1 MDSGYF
7 LFSLDTELAWGHYDY
22 DDLRARLFSPDG
34 SRERRKIER
43 ILAIFNEFEI
53 VGTWAIV
60 GHLWYE
66 RCVECEVCP
75 VLEWRGRYASAD
87 QIIGTAHPL
96 WYGPDV
102 VERIAASPTPQE
114 IAFHGYTHTP
124 FSEATMSAAQAQ
136 LEISEG
142 VRLAAAR
149 GVQLRAMVFPRN
161 RIGHLGLF
169 KDAGFTTFR
178 GAEVWPG
185 PYRAPLLGKFLRR
198 YNHYVS
204 ILTTPQVF
212 EPSIDASGL
221 VDLPA
226 SRWLFGLDARKDAAL
241 DNRGWGHV
249 RTNSMIRGIR
259 RAAGEKKVIHLWAHP
274 YEFATEHAFDKLRRL
289 AEAVAE
295 ERAAGRL
302 RSVGMT
308 ELARLV
314 AGVAPAT
321 AAVYP
326 PSPAV
331 GRD

>member
-22 DDLRARLFSPDG
+22 DDLRAKLFSPDG

-169 KDAGFTTFR
+169 KQAGFITFR
-178 GAEVWPG
+178 GAEVWPR

-198 YNHYVS
+198 YNYYVS

-226 SRWLFGLDARKDAAL
+226 SRWLFGLDARTD
-241 DNRGWGHV
+241 
-249 RTNSMIRGIR
+249 R
-259 RAAGEKKVIHLWAHP
+259 RAGQPRLGSHPHQQYDPRHSAGGGRKEGHP
-274 YEFATEHAFDKLRRL
+274 PLGAPLRVRHRARL
-289 AEAVAE
+289 RQAAP
-295 ERAAGRL
+295 AGRG
-302 RSVGMT
+302 RGRG
-308 ELARLV
+308 ARRRPDALC
-314 AGVAPAT
+314 
-321 AAVYP
+321 
-326 PSPAV
+326 
-331 GRD
+331 RHD